1 MSRLQDAGGTSGGL
15 GEFVAGV
22 LMTAAGFYVL
32 ADRITVHSGWGRFWQ
47 GGHGG
52 LTLIA
57 VLIGFILVFYNGRN
71 PLGWLLVVG
80 GIGFSL
86 LEVLS
91 SLSLSMRPM
100 PLWEM
105 LLIFVLFGGGIGLT
119 LKAIRPHRVS
129 GELEETGPPKADPS
143 EKGSEQDD

>member
-1 MSRLQDAGGTSGGL
+1 MSRSRDVGGTSGGL

-32 ADRITVHSGWGRFWQ
+32 TDRITVHSGWGRFWQ

-57 VLIGFILVFYNGRN
+57 VLIGFVLVFYNGRN

-86 LEVLS
+86 FEVLS

-105 LLIFVLFGGGIGLT
+105 LLIFLLFGGGIGLT
-119 LKAIRPHRVS
+119 LKAIRPHRGG
-129 GELEETGPPKADPS
+129 GELEKKRED
-143 EKGSEQDD
+143 

>member
-1 MSRLQDAGGTSGGL
+1 MKMTQRVGGTSGGL

-32 ADRITVHSGWGRFWQ
+32 TDRITVHSGWGRFWQ

-52 LTLIA
+52 LTLIG
-57 VLIGFILVFYNGRN
+57 VLIGFILVFFNGKN
-71 PLGWLLVVG
+71 PLGWVFVLG
-80 GIGFSL
+80 GIGFSIF
-86 LEVLS
+86 EVLS

-105 LLIFVLFGGGIGLT
+105 LLIFLMFGGGIGLT
-119 LKAIRPHRVS
+119 LKAIRPHKAAA
-129 GELEETGPPKADPS
+129 ELEKTDAE
-143 EKGSEQDD
+143 